1 MLTSKKILTLGLVLA
16 ILLGGLGFLGNRG
29 FTFAANAANTPVS
42 YFGEMVVSGNHINGS
57 KTNAP
62 MQVQG
67 MSFFWSNWSGQYW
80 NAAIVDRMVDEFKCE
95 IVRAAYGVDDQGNP
109 YNPADEDKVREVV
122 REAIK
127 KGIYVIIDWH
137 SHGAYKNPSAAK
149 DFFSKMAREF
159 GGNDNVIFELFNEP
173 TQVSWGTVKSYA
185 EQVIPVIREYSNNLI
200 VVGSPTW
207 SQDVDAAANDPIRAA
222 NIAYT
227 LHFYAGTHKQ
237 YLRDKG
243 NNAMQRGLALFVTEW
258 GSCNADG
265 NGGIDYAST
274 SDWQNWMNQN
284 KISSCNW
291 AINDKAETSSIFSG
305 SGLSEAGNYLKS
317 IFDAHSKT
325 AVWRGRGQDS
335 TNTTTIKALAN
346 GKYVCADADHK
357 GVLIGDRSVADTWE
371 KYEKIANNDGT
382 ISLRSLVNNKYVCAD
397 LNEDSKLIARSDSI
411 DTWEKFKVVN
421 MGNGN
426 IALQALA
433 NNKYVS
439 CDLDR
444 GAALYANRDNPSTWE
459 TFILSNAAL
468 NGVYK
473 ITCKCSGKVLDVQDC
488 STADGAKLQQWTGGN
503 GDNQKFRV
511 EMQADGYYKITVQ
524 HSGKV
529 LDVPSGASNN
539 GVQLQQYSDNGS
551 AAQRWQI
558 IDDGNGYYKVIS
570 KASGLAMD
578 VASASTADGAAVQQY
593 TDNGTDAQRWSFAPV
608 SGSN

>member
-1 MLTSKKILTLGLVLA
+1 MGMRLFSNMPFTRRKENQMIKNKKILILVLVLST
-16 ILLGGLGFLGNRG
+16 LLGGWGFLGNG
-29 FTFAANAANTPVS
+29 DLAFTANAANTPVS
-42 YFGEMVVSGNHINGS
+42 YFGEMVVRGNRINGS

-80 NAAIVDRMVDEFKCE
+80 NAAIVDRMADEFKCE

-109 YNPADEDKVREVV
+109 YNSADENKVREVV
-122 REAIK
+122 KEAIN

-137 SHGAYKNPSAAK
+137 SHGAYQNTAAAK

-159 GGNDNVIFELFNEP
+159 GGYDNVIFELFNEP
-173 TQVSWGTVKSYA
+173 TQVSWGTVKGYA
-185 EQVIPVIREYSNNLI
+185 EQVIPVIREHSNNLI

-207 SQDVDAAANDPIRAA
+207 SQDVDAAANDPIRAE
-222 NIAYT
+222 NIAYS

-243 NNAMQRGLALFVTEW
+243 NYAMQKGLALFVTEW

-265 NGGIDYAST
+265 NGAIDYAST
-274 SDWQNWMNQN
+274 SEWQDWMNQN

-325 AVWRGRGQDS
+325 AEWRGQVN
-335 TNTTTIKALAN
+335 TNTTSITIKAVAN
-346 GKYVCADADHK
+346 GNYVSADINLQGA
-357 GVLIGDRSVADTWE
+357 LIGDRSVADTWE
-371 KYEKIANNDGT
+371 KYEKVNNSDGT
-382 ISLRSLVNNKYVCAD
+382 VSLRSLANNKYVCAD
-397 LNEDSKLIARSDSI
+397 LNQDSKLIARSDGI

-439 CDLDR
+439 CDLDH
-444 GAALYANRDNPSTWE
+444 GAALYANRNNPSTWETFTLSNNVLTIKAVANGNYVSADTNLKGALIGDRSVADTWEKYEKIDNSDGTISLRSLVNNKYVCADLDHDSKLIARSDSIDTWEKFKVVDMGNGNVALQALANNKYVCCDLNRDAVLYANKDNPSTWE
-459 TFILSNAAL
+459 TF
-468 NGVYK
+468 
-473 ITCKCSGKVLDVQDC
+473 T
-488 STADGAKLQQWTGGN
+488 
-503 GDNQKFRV
+503 
-511 EMQADGYYKITVQ
+511 M
-524 HSGKV
+524 
-529 LDVPSGASNN
+529 
-539 GVQLQQYSDNGS
+539 
-551 AAQRWQI
+551 
-558 IDDGNGYYKVIS
+558 
-570 KASGLAMD
+570 
-578 VASASTADGAAVQQY
+578 
-593 TDNGTDAQRWSFAPV
+593 
-608 SGSN
+608 

>member
-1 MLTSKKILTLGLVLA
+1 MLTSKRILTLGLVLA
-16 ILLGGLGFLGNRG
+16 ILLGGLGLLGNRG
-29 FTFAANAANTPVS
+29 LTFAVNAANTPVS

-80 NAAIVDRMVDEFKCE
+80 NAATVARMVDEFKCE

-109 YNPADEDKVREVV
+109 YNSADEAKVREVV

-137 SHGAYKNPSAAK
+137 SHGADKNPAAAK

-173 TQVSWGTVKSYA
+173 TQVPWGTVKSYA

-207 SQDVDAAANDPIRAA
+207 SQDVDAAANDPIRAE

-243 NNAMQRGLALFVTEW
+243 NNAMQKGLALFVTEW
-258 GSCNADG
+258 GSCSADG
-265 NGGIDYAST
+265 NGGIDYGST

-325 AVWRGRGQDS
+325 AVWRGRGQGS

-357 GVLIGDRSVADTWE
+357 GALIGDRSVGDTWE

-433 NNKYVS
+433 NHKFVS

-444 GAALYANRDNPSTWE
+444 GAALFANRDNPSTWE
-459 TFILSNAAL
+459 TFTLSNTAL

-473 ITCKCSGKVLDVQDC
+473 ITCKCSGKVLDVKDN
-488 STADGAKLQQWTGGN
+488 STADGAKLQQWTEGN
-503 GDNQKFRV
+503 SSNQKFSV
-511 EMQADGYYKITVQ
+511 TMQDGYYKITAQ

-529 LDVPSGASNN
+529 LDVPSGASND

-558 IDDGNGYYKVIS
+558 IDDGNGYYKIIS
-570 KASGLAMD
+570 KVSGLLMD

-593 TDNGTDAQRWSFAPV
+593 TDNGTDAQRWSFTPV